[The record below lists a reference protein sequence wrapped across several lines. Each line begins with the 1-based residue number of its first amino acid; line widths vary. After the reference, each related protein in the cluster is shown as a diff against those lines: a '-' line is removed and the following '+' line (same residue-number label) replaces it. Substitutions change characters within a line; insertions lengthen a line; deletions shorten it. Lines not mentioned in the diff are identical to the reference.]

1 MSLLKIKDEEE
12 EIKVEEQSINSETVS
27 NQASLDKHS
36 NSTISN
42 QSIKYQELIRDKLKF
57 YHHECSRY
65 SSQRIKI
72 IENCIENELE
82 KCNLDEYM
90 IGTLQCEVMFE
101 SFEKYPVTP
110 LTTISLKNN
119 YLDYRCCEAMASF
132 IESSFKLRNLNLD
145 GCKIGNEGI
154 KLLLHAFAVSP
165 SIITLNLSN
174 NNITD
179 EGGEMLASFLMRNDV
194 CGELNMSKNNLG
206 FLAANALG
214 KVLLV
219 NHTLQKLDLC
229 HNRLCENFGIVQL
242 LEGLR
247 LNKALEYLDVSWNA
261 LGGEPVGDILSRSLK
276 GAKLKVFKIENN
288 SLASYELQKLA
299 LGLKYSKT
307 IEEVY
312 LGGNFPTTAEE
323 EDELLV
329 QVFGSSS
336 PLQLLS
342 FGSSYHL
349 SHEAFEVN
357 LDYNM

>member
-1 MSLLKIKDEEE
+1 MGG
-12 EIKVEEQSINSETVS
+12 EEQSIKSELTS
-27 NQASLDKHS
+27 NQTSFEKFS
-36 NSTISN
+36 NSTLSN
-42 QSIKYQELIRDKLKF
+42 QSIKHQEFIRDKSNF
-57 YHHECSRY
+57 YKHECKRY

-72 IENCIENELE
+72 IESCIENELE
-82 KCNLDEYM
+82 ICNLDEYM

-101 SFEKYPVTP
+101 SFEKYPVSP

-119 YLDYRCCEAMASF
+119 HVDYRCCEAMASF

-145 GCKIGNEGI
+145 GCKIGNEGM

-165 SIITLNLSN
+165 SIISLNLSN

-179 EGGEMLASFLMRNDV
+179 EGGEMLASFLMRNEV
-194 CGELNMSKNNLG
+194 CRELNLSRNSLG

-214 KVLLV
+214 KVLLE

-229 HNRLCENFGIVQL
+229 HNRLYENFGIVQL

-247 LNKALEYLDVSWNA
+247 WNKSLEYIDVSWNGLYGES
-261 LGGEPVGDILSRSLK
+261 LGNVLSRSLK

-288 SLASYELQKLA
+288 SLASFELQKLA
-299 LGLKYSKT
+299 LGMKYSKT

-312 LGGNFPTTAEE
+312 VGGNFPVTAEE
-323 EDELLV
+323 EDQVLV
-329 QVFGSSS
+329 QVFGSNS

-357 LDYNM
+357 LDYNMQMN